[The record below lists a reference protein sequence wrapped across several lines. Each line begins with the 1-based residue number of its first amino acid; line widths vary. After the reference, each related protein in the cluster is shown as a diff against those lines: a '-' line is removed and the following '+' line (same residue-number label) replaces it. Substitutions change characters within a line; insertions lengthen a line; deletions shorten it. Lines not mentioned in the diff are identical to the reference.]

1 MWVEITPTVCEKWSY
16 KCRFGGAKPRLDQGV
31 LTTPHCIEHNNHMK
45 RTNLVL
51 PESLLE
57 EALRLGG
64 ERTYS
69 ATVRKA
75 LEDFVRRI
83 KARQILELGG
93 SGLWGGDLGEMRGDR
108 RPEEAP
114 ERAAR

>member
-1 MWVEITPTVCEKWSY
+1 
-16 KCRFGGAKPRLDQGV
+16 
-31 LTTPHCIEHNNHMK
+31 MK

-51 PESLLE
+51 PEELLE

-69 ATVRKA
+69 ATVRRA

-93 SGLWGGDLGEMRGDR
+93 SGLWTGDLGEMRGDR
-108 RPEEAP
+108 PSSG
-114 ERAAR
+114 ARKRRVARR

>member
-1 MWVEITPTVCEKWSY
+1 MIK
-16 KCRFGGAKPRLDQGV
+16 GV
-31 LTTPHCIEHNNHMK
+31 LTTLYRVEHNNHMK
-45 RTNLVL
+45 RTNLML
-51 PESLLE
+51 PEPLLE

-75 LEDFVRRI
+75 LEDFVRRV

-93 SGLWGGDLGEMRGDR
+93 SGLWGGDLGEMRRDQPSG
-108 RPEEAP
+108 EAP
-114 ERAAR
+114 KRAAR